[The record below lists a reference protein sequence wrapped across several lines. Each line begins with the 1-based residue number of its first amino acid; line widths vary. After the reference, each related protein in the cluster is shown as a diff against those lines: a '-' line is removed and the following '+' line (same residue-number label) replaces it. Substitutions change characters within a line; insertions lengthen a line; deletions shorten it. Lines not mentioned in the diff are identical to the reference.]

1 MPVRG
6 SLGGKLPAPTP
17 PPPCLWTSSRRLT
30 AQLLPRW
37 REGLCQPGRGAALG
51 RRLAREEMS
60 RALSRE
66 PKPTSRALEPT
77 VLPGW
82 ALRREPSRR
91 RRCPSGGKL
100 QPGGREARLQL
111 PGRRSRSITK
121 AAVEGE
127 EYIKIT
133 GTVIAFY
140 INALFKSFP
149 QCESPSLKRINS
161 LHTNLFHAC
170 GWSIMKAP
178 PSAPDQEASGCCPT
192 RLPARHRE
200 PRALV
205 GPLGAGP
212 TCQASTGW
220 DLGLLPWRPR
230 SCLDAGRRTG
240 AATLRLMG
248 SLQGLWQLGVC
259 GTGGRM
265 PSRLGDWAPGCLVTG
280 PGLLVVSHPPTRVLL

>member
-6 SLGGKLPAPTP
+6 SSGGKLPAPTP

-51 RRLAREEMS
+51 RRPAREEMS

-205 GPLGAGP
+205 GLLGAGARLP
-212 TCQASTGW
+212 SQHRVGLGAAPLAPPELLGCRTQNRASYTQADGEPPGAVAAGRVRDRRAHAQQAW
-220 DLGLLPWRPR
+220 GLGPRLSGYRPR
-230 SCLDAGRRTG
+230 
-240 AATLRLMG
+240 ATSG
-248 SLQGLWQLGVC
+248 K
-259 GTGGRM
+259 
-265 PSRLGDWAPGCLVTG
+265 
-280 PGLLVVSHPPTRVLL
+280 PPPN